1 MLQYEAI
8 EGSCHLTFRTALV
21 KLTGMKLS
29 GIGFATA
36 LVAASGVAAVDGTRS
51 CALSAAVC
59 LVASYFYYLIWQV
72 RRQGWKGG
80 PFELALLGP

>member
-51 CALSAAVC
+51 CALSAAVRC
-59 LVASYFYYLIWQV
+59 GQLLLLPDLAGAPA
-72 RRQGWKGG
+72 GWKGG
-80 PFELALLGP
+80 LPSRRCFGP